1 MGTYEELCNSGVNFA
16 ELLKSSEE
24 EELIDPPMS
33 AVSDHGPPTFVNY
46 SSQMSLVSA
55 TSDFE
60 VRFFYLM
67 PPTGRL
73 GGF

>member
-16 ELLKSSEE
+16 ELLKSSEQ
-24 EELIDPPMS
+24 EELTDPPMS

-60 VRFFYLM
+60 VRFFTRC
-67 PPTGRL
+67 PQREAGV
-73 GGF
+73 F